1 MQEKVGTGSEVPRM
15 IGAKGNIIGDCVIA
29 LMDVLFSLSWRGAR
43 SQLEES
49 TPEKANA
56 TMKDATSISTLRAPL
71 PVCDRFTSVILVGW
85 ERRWWWQG

>member
-29 LMDVLFSLSWRGAR
+29 LMDVLFSLFVRGSR
-43 SQLEES
+43 NLLERRM
-49 TPEKANA
+49 PEKGRSI
-56 TMKDATSISTLRAPL
+56 MKDATSTSTLRAPL
-71 PVCDRFTSVILVGW
+71 PVCDRFTSVILVAW